1 MKNPATLVL
10 KHADGSSRNII
21 IEPILK
27 PDLTDT
33 GTYKIYKTTIDN
45 ESTLFTEDLEIAEG
59 APALADEANPD
70 YLGSIVIDPMHQ
82 QWKYTGDLLSTKE
95 QQQIASFI
103 EQQGS

>member
-1 MKNPATLVL
+1 MKNPATLIL

-21 IEPILK
+21 VEPILW

-45 ESTLFTEDLEIAEG
+45 ESTLFTEDLEIDEG
-59 APALADEANPD
+59 APALPDEANPD
-70 YLGSIVIDPMHQ
+70 YLGTLVIEPTHR
-82 QWKYTGDLLSTKE
+82 QWKYTGDLLTAEE
-95 QQQIASFI
+95 QQQIANFI